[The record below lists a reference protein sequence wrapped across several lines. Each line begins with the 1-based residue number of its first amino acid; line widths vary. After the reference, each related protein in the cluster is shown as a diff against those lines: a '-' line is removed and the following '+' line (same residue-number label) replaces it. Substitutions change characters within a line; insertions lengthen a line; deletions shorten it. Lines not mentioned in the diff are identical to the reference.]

1 MGSMSVNKLGGLS
14 LIVGPVVA
22 VISFLIR
29 PGGGIIGGNVDP
41 ANSDASIGVLL
52 QNSGLA
58 GISFLLLTL
67 GLIVMIFGISVLVNN
82 LKDGEGLALG
92 RIGLMFGIFAIAGW
106 IIAVAG
112 TLTIAGGSIP
122 AVAQQSYGAVYAA
135 SLGVNTLAS
144 IIAAIG
150 FTFIAWGVLASGKYN
165 KKLTLLVL
173 IVQLVVLVASIMG
186 GNDSSFLKTAA
197 MIGGGGYVITVI
209 WTVMIGCSMMNE
221 KS

>member
-41 ANSDASIGVLL
+41 ANSAASIGVLL

-92 RIGLMFGIFAIAGW
+92 RIGLMFGIF
-106 IIAVAG
+106 
-112 TLTIAGGSIP
+112 
-122 AVAQQSYGAVYAA
+122 AQQSYGAVYAA